1 MRTTVRRR
9 HTAALALAAAFAV
22 TAVAG
27 CGSDTGS
34 GSSSKKTINTWVYP
48 VINDP
53 KANEAYWDGLV
64 KGFEK
69 ANPGVTVKVST
80 YPWANR
86 DTALATALA
95 AGKGPDVAYLLP
107 DQLSAYQRNMI
118 PANQWMTAADKAAY
132 RPAALKA
139 VSVDGKPLAA
149 PVLMSTYPLLCDRK
163 VFDAIGEHTYPTT
176 WEQLSALAP
185 KLKAKGYYATSYSGD
200 TTATLNMTFYPLLW
214 QAGGDVFSS
223 DGKKAAFNS
232 AAGVKA
238 LTWLKTFVDNGWTP
252 KDLVT
257 TTPQI
262 EQTDLA
268 KNKVACT
275 WQNTAAEVEPY
286 WGKDN
291 IVVNPPLRDATSV
304 AYGTVGT
311 LAMFKGANQKTAAEW
326 ISYVARPKNSTGLLQ
341 PGGYFSP
348 RTDATDLY
356 PGDQHQQATE
366 KVLGSTDVG
375 PINKAAR
382 DVMGLLA
389 PQIQAALLGKT
400 TPKKALDDAAQ
411 AADQLIARKR

>member
-1 MRTTVRRR
+1 MRRR
-9 HTAALALAAAFAV
+9 NTAAFALSV
-22 TAVAG
+22 AAALTATAVAG
-27 CGSDTGS
+27 CGSGTGS

-48 VINDP
+48 VINDA
-53 KANEAYWDGLV
+53 KANSAYWDGLV

-69 ANPGVTVKVST
+69 ENPGVTVKVST

-86 DTALATALA
+86 DTALATAIA
-95 AGKGPDVAYLLP
+95 AGKGPDVAYLIP
-107 DQLSAYQRNMI
+107 DQLSAYQRNLI
-118 PANQWMTAADKAAY
+118 PAAKWMSAADKAAY

-139 VSVDGKPLAA
+139 VTVDGQAYAA
-149 PVLMSTYPLLCDRK
+149 PVLMSSYPLLCDKK
-163 VFDAIGEHTYPTT
+163 VLNAVGETTAPTT
-176 WEQLSALAP
+176 WDQLAALAP
-185 KLKAKGYYATSYSGD
+185 KLKAKGFYATSYSGD

-214 QAGGDVFSS
+214 QAGGDVFSA

-275 WQNTAAEVEPY
+275 WQNTAAEVEPF
-286 WGKDN
+286 WGKEN
-291 IVVNPPLRDATSV
+291 IEVGPALTAAKSV

-311 LAMFKGANQKTAAEW
+311 LAVFKGANQELSGKW
-326 ISYVARPKNSTGLLQ
+326 ISYVSQPKNSAGLQ
-341 PGGYFSP
+341 TPGGYFSP
-348 RTDATDLY
+348 RTDATALY
-356 PGDQHQQATE
+356 PGDAIQQATE

-375 PINKAAR
+375 PLNKAAR

-400 TPKKALDDAAQ
+400 TPQKALDDAAQ

>member
-1 MRTTVRRR
+1 MRPRTTAV
-9 HTAALALAAAFAV
+9 LALATALAA

-27 CGSDTGS
+27 CGSATGS
-34 GSSSKKTINTWVYP
+34 GSSSKKTVSTWVYP

-95 AGKGPDVAYLLP
+95 AGKGPDVAYLIP
-107 DQLSAYQRNMI
+107 DQLSAYQRNLI
-118 PANQWMTAADKAAY
+118 PASEWMTAADKAAY
-132 RPAALKA
+132 RPSALKA
-139 VSVDGKPLAA
+139 VSVDGKALAA
-149 PVLMSTYPLLCDRK
+149 PVLMSSYPLLCDRK
-163 VFDAIGEHTYPTT
+163 VFDAIGETAYPST
-176 WEQLSALAP
+176 WDQLSALAP
-185 KLKAKGYYATSYSGD
+185 KLKSKGYYAISYSGD

-223 DGKKAAFNS
+223 DGTKAAFNS
-232 AAGVKA
+232 DAGVKA
-238 LTWLKTFVDNGWTP
+238 LTWLKSFVDNGWTP
-252 KDLVT
+252 KDLIT

-275 WQNTAAEVEPY
+275 WQNTAAEVQPF
-286 WGKDN
+286 WGKDG
-291 IVVNPPLRDATSV
+291 IVVNPPLSSGTSV

-311 LAMFKGANQKTAAEW
+311 LAMFKGANQDLAAKW
-326 ISYVARPKNSTGLLQ
+326 ISYAAQPENSAGLQQ

-348 RTDATDLY
+348 RTDAAALY
-356 PGDQHQQATE
+356 PGDPLQQATE
-366 KVLGSTDVG
+366 KVLDTTDVG
-375 PINKAAR
+375 PLNKAAR
-382 DVMGLLA
+382 DVMGVLA
-389 PQIQAALLGKT
+389 PQIQAALLGKS
-400 TPKKALDDAAQ
+400 TPKKALDDAAS

>member
-1 MRTTVRRR
+1 MRRR
-9 HTAALALAAAFAV
+9 HTVALAV
-22 TAVAG
+22 TAVLAATAVTG
-27 CGSDTGS
+27 CGSDSGS

-53 KANEAYWDGLV
+53 KANDAYWDGMV

-69 ANPGVTVKVST
+69 ENPGVTVKVST

-95 AGKGPDVAYLLP
+95 AGKGPDVAYLIP
-107 DQLSAYQRNMI
+107 DQLAGYQRNLI
-118 PANQWMTAADKAAY
+118 PADKWVPAADKAAY

-139 VSVDGKPLAA
+139 VTVDGQQLAA
-149 PVLMSTYPLLCDRK
+149 PVLMSSYPLLCDKK
-163 VFDAIGEHTYPTT
+163 VFDAIGETSYPTT
-176 WEQLSALAP
+176 WDQLAALAP
-185 KLKAKGYYATSYSGD
+185 TLKAKGFYATSYSGD

-223 DGKKAAFNS
+223 DGTKATFNS

-275 WQNTAAEVEPY
+275 WQNAAAEVEPF
-286 WGKDN
+286 WGKEN
-291 IVVNPPLRDATSV
+291 IHVGPALSSAKSV

-311 LAMFKGANQKTAAEW
+311 LAVFKGANQQLAGKW
-326 ISYVARPKNSTGLLQ
+326 VSYISQPKNTAGLQQ
-341 PGGYFSP
+341 PGGYFSA
-348 RTDATDLY
+348 RTDASPLY
-356 PGDQHQQATE
+356 PGDKLQEATE
-366 KVLGSTDVG
+366 QVLGSTDVG
-375 PINKAAR
+375 PLDKSAR
-382 DVMGLLA
+382 EVMGLLA

-400 TPKKALDDAAQ
+400 TPQKALDDAAK

>member
-1 MRTTVRRR
+1 MRRR
-9 HTAALALAAAFAV
+9 NTAVLAAAIAIAAVAV
-22 TAVAG
+22 TG
-27 CGSDTGS
+27 CGSSTGS
-34 GSSSKKTINTWVYP
+34 GSSSKKTVNAWVYP

-53 KANEAYWDGLV
+53 KADAAYWDGLV

-69 ANPGVTVKVST
+69 AHPGTKVKVST

-95 AGKGPDVAYLLP
+95 AGKGPDVAYLIP
-107 DQLSAYQRNMI
+107 DQLSAYQRNLI
-118 PANQWMTAADKAAY
+118 PADQWMAAADKAAY
-132 RPAALKA
+132 RPAALKS
-139 VSVDGKPLAA
+139 VTVDGKQLAA
-149 PVLMSTYPLLCDRK
+149 PVLMSAYPLLCDKK
-163 VFDAIGEHTYPTT
+163 VLDAIGETANPTT
-176 WEQLSALAP
+176 WDQLASIAP

-223 DGKKAAFNS
+223 DGSKTAFNG

-268 KNKVACT
+268 RNKVACT
-275 WQNTAAEVEPY
+275 WQNTAAEVQPF

-291 IVVNPPLRDATSV
+291 IQVSPPLRSATSV

-311 LAMFKGANQKTAAEW
+311 LAVFKGANQTLAGQW
-326 ISYVARPKNSTGLLQ
+326 ISYVSQPANTAGLQ
-341 PGGYFSP
+341 KPGGYFSP
-348 RTDATDLY
+348 RTDAAPLY
-356 PGDQHQQATE
+356 PGDALQQSTE

-375 PINKAAR
+375 PLNKAAR
-382 DVMGLLA
+382 DVMGVLA
-389 PQIQAALLGKT
+389 PQIQAALLGKSD
-400 TPKKALDDAAQ
+400 PKKALDDAAK